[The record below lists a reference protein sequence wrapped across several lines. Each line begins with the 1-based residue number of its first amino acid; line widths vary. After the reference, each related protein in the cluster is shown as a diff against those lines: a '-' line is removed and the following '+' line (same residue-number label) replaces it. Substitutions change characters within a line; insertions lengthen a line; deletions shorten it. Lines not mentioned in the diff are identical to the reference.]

1 MIGEGAA
8 RRVLPAPLHLIWR
21 CALLLCSA
29 PSMRARHS
37 LKMYNGLVE
46 RCFMSCV
53 DTFRRKTLEK
63 NEEVVRVH
71 TPCFCCACLPPRGGG
86 YFAASAGLVAPGR
99 QAQRAARLTPR

>member
-1 MIGEGAA
+1 MSCWPSLRRCRRVIGEGAA

-63 NEEVVRVH
+63 NEEVVRVPH
-71 TPCFCCACLPPRGGG
+71 SSRP
-86 YFAASAGLVAPGR
+86 
-99 QAQRAARLTPR
+99 RAAFA